1 MLASFRMAATIAFFA
16 RYREPS
22 GNTKPCGSELAR
34 DSGVSANINVEC
46 DTAIASKL
54 SSYRGYVPIQ
64 QIPGKKKPDLAKA
77 FNRATALRSNK
88 CKGRFDAR
96 KALKGLRQ
104 VT

>member
-1 MLASFRMAATIAFFA
+1 MGAGL
-16 RYREPS
+16 P
-22 GNTKPCGSELAR
+22 
-34 DSGVSANINVEC
+34 
-46 DTAIASKL
+46 AIAVCHSTSMLPDTPL
-54 SSYRGYVPIQ
+54 SRASPLPQGYGYAR

-104 VT
+104 AT

>member
-1 MLASFRMAATIAFFA
+1 MLASFRMAATIAGFS

-22 GNTKPCGSELAR
+22 GNTQAR
-34 DSGVSANINVEC
+34 SHRGCVLIYQ
-46 DTAIASKL
+46 TA
-54 SSYRGYVPIQ
+54 
-64 QIPGKKKPDLAKA
+64 GKKKPDLAKA

-104 VT
+104 AT

>member
-1 MLASFRMAATIAFFA
+1 MPAHQIA
-16 RYREPS
+16 
-22 GNTKPCGSELAR
+22 
-34 DSGVSANINVEC
+34 
-46 DTAIASKL
+46 
-54 SSYRGYVPIQ
+54 
-64 QIPGKKKPDLAKA
+64 GKKKPDLAKA